1 MRYRDTQNLE
11 NDLLVFDVETVLHEW
26 IKVTPGENIVAPS
39 KQRPIVVGMADIQIS
54 YSSGGPFYCLKKV
67 VSVAGSSGE
76 VTESFFNEVRERKPR
91 LVSFNGKGFDIPT
104 LKIAAL
110 EHGLDISAYMET
122 GRSKW
127 DSYESH
133 YDRQYHFDC
142 MDVIAGKGRYPKLD
156 DIASRL
162 GIPAKMGIDGSQ
174 VQEHHDRGNIDL
186 IKDYCSFDVLTTF
199 LLFLQL
205 QRSFGGLSEESLKK
219 SKASVREYL
228 EENSDQHPHFADY
241 LMAWDRPKL
250 KKLVLKDK
258 VIKLE
263 ERKQQT
269 GVPHEEIP
277 F

>member
-1 MRYRDTQNLE
+1 MRYRDAQNLE

-26 IKVTPGENIVAPS
+26 VNVAPGENIVAPS
-39 KQRPIVVGMADIQIS
+39 KQRPIVVGMADVQIS

-142 MDVIAGKGRYPKLD
+142 MDVIAGRGRYPKLD

-174 VQEHHDRGNIDL
+174 VQEHHDRGNINL

-205 QRSFGGLSEESLKK
+205 QRSFGGLSEAGLIK
-219 SKASVREYL
+219 SKAAVREYL
-228 EENSDQHPHFADY
+228 EENAEENSHFNDY
-241 LMAWDRPKL
+241 LMALDNPKC
-250 KKLVLKDK
+250 KKSALEDK
-258 VIKLE
+258 VINLE
-263 ERKQQT
+263 ERKLQIDVAQ
-269 GVPHEEIP
+269 EDL

>member
-1 MRYRDTQNLE
+1 MRYRDAQNLE

-26 IKVTPGENIVAPS
+26 VNVAPGENIVAPS
-39 KQRPIVVGMADIQIS
+39 KQRPIVVGMADVQIS

-67 VSVAGSSGE
+67 VSVSGSSGE

-205 QRSFGGLSEESLKK
+205 QRSFGGLSEAGLIK
-219 SKASVREYL
+219 SKAAVREYL
-228 EENSDQHPHFADY
+228 EENAEENPHFNDY
-241 LMAWDRPKL
+241 LMALDNPKC
-250 KKLVLKDK
+250 KKSALEDK
-258 VIKLE
+258 VINLE
-263 ERKQQT
+263 ERKLQT
-269 GVPHEEIP
+269 DVVQEDL